1 MQRRQFIAGLFGA
14 ALARPFAARGQASKI
29 ATIGILNF
37 ENPEPL
43 WTYLQEGLQDL
54 GYKARQNI
62 QFEFRSADGNPALL
76 RTLAADLVNLKVDV
90 IVPYPSPAIAVV
102 QQATQEIPIVMLGI
116 SDPIVRN
123 LVAEAEATLGHLG
136 LGGGDHA

>member
-1 MQRRQFIAGLFGA
+1 AGFFGTA
-14 ALARPFAARGQASKI
+14 FAWPFAARGQASKT

-43 WTYLQEGLQDL
+43 WTYLEQELRDL
-54 GYKARQNI
+54 GYRAKENI

-76 RTLAADLVNLKVDV
+76 RTLAAEAGNQKVDV

-102 QQATQEIPIVMLGI
+102 QQVTREIPIVMLGAG
-116 SDPIVRN
+116 DPVGTG
-123 LVAEAEATLGHLG
+123 LVASLTRP
-136 LGGGDHA
+136 GGNITGT